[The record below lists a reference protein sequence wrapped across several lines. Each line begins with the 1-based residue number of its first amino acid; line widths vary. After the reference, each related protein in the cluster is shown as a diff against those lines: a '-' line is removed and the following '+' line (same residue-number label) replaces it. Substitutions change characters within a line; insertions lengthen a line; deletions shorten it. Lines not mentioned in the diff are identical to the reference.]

1 MALFFATPLKIRS
14 LFGIRR
20 LDRPLEDEVARLD
33 NLIELVVFTPRGS
46 FTADPDFGFEY
57 WNHEY
62 TNVHLR
68 EFNNGQASLS
78 EDVTRQAC
86 EDSIRNSLA
95 AYEPSLKQVDV
106 AMELSI
112 LSRAAQ
118 SRRKTQS
125 KYEVRVRVAGL
136 LDAGLGT
143 TRRYSKT
150 VRFLMEPTVKK
161 VTI

>member
-33 NLIELVVFTPRGS
+33 NLIELIVFTPRGS

-68 EFNNGQASLS
+68 EFNNGQVSLS
-78 EDVTRQAC
+78 ADVTRQSC

-106 AMELSI
+106 SMELSI

-161 VTI
+161 VII

>member
-1 MALFFATPLKIRS
+1 MISFLKTPLNILS
-14 LFGIRR
+14 LAGIRR
-20 LDRPLEDEVARLD
+20 LERTFEDEVERLD

-46 FTADPDFGFEY
+46 FTADPDFGSEY

-68 EFNNGQASLS
+68 EFNNGQTDLS
-78 EDVTRQAC
+78 SEVTRQAC
-86 EDSIRNSLA
+86 EESIRNSLA
-95 AYEPSLKQVDV
+95 TYEPSLKQVDV
-106 AMELSI
+106 AMELSV
-112 LSRAAQ
+112 LTKREQ

-125 KYEVRVRVAGL
+125 KYEVKVRVAGL

-161 VTI
+161 MTI